1 MALRTAQEL
10 RAQLRPRTR
19 AREFA
24 ENWRATW
31 LANRYAAWRTAP
43 VAEDTVLYESYY
55 GNGILDHPEALF
67 RHLLASPDVGHLRHV
82 WVLDDLA
89 KHADAVA
96 EFACESRVSFV
107 EHRSPAYFK
116 ALATAK
122 YLVNNSTFPQE
133 FAKRSGQVYLNTW
146 HGVPLKTMG
155 YDGPGRGLTSRNI
168 TRNFLNA
175 DFLLSHNAFMT
186 DTMYRSAFR
195 LQGIYRGAVI
205 EEGAPRIDSQLAVQK
220 DPGPAVDLLESRG
233 VRVAGKKVVLFAP
246 TWRGE
251 SFSDPVIDGRQLVTT
266 VRRLRKA
273 LGADEHA
280 VLLRVHQVVY
290 DTVRAELGDPDFLV
304 PNEVPA
310 NMVLGL
316 SDVLVTD
323 YSSIFFDFLAS
334 RRPVVHYM
342 PDLERYS
349 ADRGLYLS
357 PAELPGPTCTTLD
370 ELAPLVGAALVDPAA
385 GERSALAAATFAP
398 HEDGSATERVAN
410 IVFRGHDETRYR
422 VRRDFRT
429 DKQTLLVYVGSLIPN
444 GITTSALNMLAHLDY
459 QRYDVTAFFP
469 YNTGT
474 LRLRNAEQIDPRVRL
489 LPRVGRYNAT
499 SWEIR
504 SEMRRMD
511 RVGMPREFTS
521 RQLRFWRDEWQRMF
535 GDTQFDHLIDLSGY
549 GSFAGSV
556 FAAAQRG
563 RKSIWLHSFM
573 AADRDRETEG
583 HKHLQERLQAVFTSY
598 RHYDNLVSVSPTLC
612 ALNAAH
618 LGDYA
623 RPEQFTYCINTIEGE
638 RVLQMAG
645 MTRDDALAKAA
656 GVERVKV
663 RPAQTVDV
671 DVGNISKAVAA
682 LLEHFDPRD
691 VIHEARSQQRLAGR
705 LGQANTITFVAVGRL
720 SPEKNH
726 TRLVE
731 AFARV
736 HRRHPETRLLILG
749 GGKLEGR
756 LTDLVIRLRLQNA
769 VTVAGQVANP
779 YIVMAGADCLVQTS
793 DYEGLPMV
801 ILEARTL
808 GLPVISTDFETVGD
822 SLPAGAGLVVP
833 RSVQGVADGMERF
846 LAHEVPASALDFEA
860 NNRLAT
866 QQFDAVLTR

>member
-1 MALRTAQEL
+1 LRVAQEL
-10 RAQLRPRTR
+10 RARLRPRTR

-24 ENWRATW
+24 ESRRETW
-31 LANRYAAWRTAP
+31 LANRYAGWRAAP

-55 GNGILDHPEALF
+55 GNGMLDHPEALF
-67 RHLLASPDVGHLRHV
+67 RHLLASPDLGNLRHI
-82 WVLDDLA
+82 WVLDDPA
-89 KHADAVA
+89 KHPDVVA
-96 EFACESRVSFV
+96 EFADESRVSFV
-107 EHRSPAYFK
+107 RHRSPAYFK

-155 YDGPGRGLTSRNI
+155 YDGPGRGLTSRNV

-195 LQGIYRGAVI
+195 LQGVYRGAVI
-205 EEGAPRIDSQLAVQK
+205 EEGAPRVDTQLAAQK
-220 DPGPAVDLLESRG
+220 DPGPAVDLLERRG

-246 TWRGE
+246 TWRGD
-251 SFSDPVIDGRQLVTT
+251 SFSDPVVDARQLVMI
-266 VRRLRKA
+266 VGRLRKA
-273 LGADEHA
+273 LGDDEHA
-280 VLLRVHQVVY
+280 VLLRVHQIVY
-290 DTVRAELGDPDFLV
+290 DAVRAELGDTGFLV
-304 PNEVPA
+304 PNDVPA
-310 NMVLGL
+310 NTVLGL

-334 RRPVVHYM
+334 RRPVVHYV

-357 PAELPGPTCTTLD
+357 PTELPGPTCTEPD
-370 ELAPLVGAALVDPAA
+370 ELSTLVRAALLDPAA
-385 GERSALAAATFAP
+385 AERSTLAAATFAP

-410 IVFRGHDETRYR
+410 IVFRGQDESRYR
-422 VRRDFRT
+422 VHRDFGT
-429 DKQTLLVYVGSLIPN
+429 DKQTLLVYVGTLIPN
-444 GITTSALNMLAHLDY
+444 GITTSALNLLSHLDY
-459 QRYDVTAFFP
+459 EKYDVTAFFP
-469 YNTGT
+469 YSTGT
-474 LRLRNAEQIDPRVRL
+474 LRLRNAERIDPRVRL
-489 LPRVGRYNAT
+489 LPRVGQFNAR

-504 SEMRRMD
+504 SEMRRMV
-511 RVGMPREFTS
+511 RVGMPSEFTS

-535 GDTQFDHLIDLSGY
+535 GNTQFDHLIDVSGY
-549 GSFAGSV
+549 GSFAASV
-556 FAAAQRG
+556 FAGAQRG
-563 RKSIWLHSFM
+563 TKSIWLHSNM
-573 AADRDRETEG
+573 AADKDRETEG
-583 HKHLQERLQAVFTSY
+583 QKHLEDRLQAVFTSY

-612 ALNAAH
+612 ALNATH
-618 LGDYA
+618 LSDYA
-623 RPEQFTYCINTIEGE
+623 RPEQFTYCVNTIEGE
-638 RVLQMAG
+638 RVLRMAG
-645 MTRDDALAKAA
+645 MNREDALAKAA
-656 GVERVKV
+656 GVERVQV
-663 RPAQTVDV
+663 RPSQAVEV

-705 LGQANTITFVAVGRL
+705 LGEANTTTFVAVGRL

-749 GGKLEGR
+749 SGKLEGQ
-756 LTDLVIRLRLQNA
+756 LTELVLKLRLQNA
-769 VTVAGQVANP
+769 VTVAGQVDNP
-779 YIVMAGADCLVQTS
+779 YIVMAGADCFVQTS

-846 LAHEVPASALDFEA
+846 LAREVSASALDFEA
-860 NNRLAT
+860 HNRLAT